1 MVIRTRM
8 IMTMQLLLVMLDDD
22 DEDADDGD
30 DDENIKIPRDDAHAN
45 HQHDNP
51 LYGDK
56 DRGLHISA
64 PTRVQSVFS
73 KQPIRRRRSDTGA
86 VAHRAP
92 RLTNYPTIASW
103 YT

>member
-64 PTRVQSVFS
+64 TTRGRKSVCEAACQKTSF
-73 KQPIRRRRSDTGA
+73 K
-86 VAHRAP
+86 
-92 RLTNYPTIASW
+92 
-103 YT
+103 